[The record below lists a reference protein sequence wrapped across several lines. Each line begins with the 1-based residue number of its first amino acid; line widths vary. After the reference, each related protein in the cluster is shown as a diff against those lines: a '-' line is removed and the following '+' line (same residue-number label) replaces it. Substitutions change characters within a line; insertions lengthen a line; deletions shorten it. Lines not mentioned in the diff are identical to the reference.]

1 MKRNEGE
8 WRGYRAKNKEDKEAR
23 LKFLGSQCLQ
33 QRGKKRRRQR
43 QSDHVTRA
51 WEKKMKDLERN
62 HGIGWGK
69 VARVDGVTWAT
80 NRAHIG
86 EKEKEERRL
95 PRSRAQCMGLSEETE
110 GLDEEGS

>member
-1 MKRNEGE
+1 MKESVDVTEQRT
-8 WRGYRAKNKEDKEAR
+8 KEIESQ
-23 LKFLGSQCLQ
+23 GSDYWVLDAGQ
-33 QRGKKRRRQR
+33 QSGKKKKQRRQ
-43 QSDHVTRA
+43 SVHVTRA